1 MNGRRLL
8 TPQEAAALWG
18 CTPAY
23 ISQMSNNGML
33 PVAQVA
39 EIVTPTGYRTTKLF
53 DPKDV
58 MRVRAE
64 ARQSKRTGHAP
75 KLQTSKAKARQRQSQ
90 LLRLRAYYQMPRAER
105 PRHWLQVSV

>member
-18 CTPAY
+18 CTAAH
-23 ISQMSNNGML
+23 ITHLANEGRL
-33 PVAQVA
+33 PVTQVA

-64 ARQSKRTGHAP
+64 ARQSKRTAHTP
-75 KLQTSKAKARQRQSQ
+75 KVQTSKAKARQRQSQ

-105 PRHWLQVSV
+105 PRHWLKVSV

>member
-1 MNGRRLL
+1 M
-8 TPQEAAALWG
+8 LWG
-18 CTPAY
+18 CSPSHITHLA
-23 ISQMSNNGML
+23 NDGRL

-64 ARQSKRTGHAP
+64 ARISKRTAHTP

-105 PRHWLQVSV
+105 PRHWLKVSV